1 MKIISLLLS
10 LLVVG
15 CSSSPKKGELR
26 EWMEPSGKLKVLAT
40 TAFVQDLVQKVGG
53 DHIDT
58 LTLIKGDLDPHSY
71 QLVKGD
77 DEKLGFANLIFYNGL
92 GLEHSP
98 SIYLALV
105 HNPRAIALGGE
116 IEKSRPD
123 VILTFG
129 HDVDPHIW
137 TDVSLWKLS
146 IPSIVQA
153 LSERD
158 PVHAEDYRLRGQKA
172 YRELDQLDHEVE
184 DIVHQIPE
192 EKRFLVTSHD
202 AFNYFSRR
210 YLATDEEK
218 EDGSWQKRFQAPE
231 GLSPDSQLSPH
242 QIQNLIDHLQHYKV
256 EVLFP
261 ETNLSPD
268 SILKIVD
275 AGNKKGLTVKMSTTP
290 LYGDA
295 MGPKGSDGDTYEK
308 MMLHNAKMIRNGLTG
323 TQ

>member
-1 MKIISLLLS
+1 MRLFSLLLI
-10 LLVVG
+10 LLTIS
-15 CSSSPKKGELR
+15 CSSPKRGELK

-40 TAFVQDLVQKVGG
+40 TAMIQDLVQKIGG
-53 DHIDT
+53 NEIDI
-58 LTLIKGDLDPHSY
+58 LTLIQGDLDPHSY

-116 IEKSRPD
+116 IEKARPD

-137 TDVSLWKLS
+137 TDVSIWKLS

-158 PVHAEDYRLRGQKA
+158 PVHAEDYRLRGQIA
-172 YRELDQLDHEVE
+172 YRELDKLDH
-184 DIVHQIPE
+184 DINQIIEEIPE

-210 YLATDEEK
+210 YLATDDERA
-218 EDGSWQKRFQAPE
+218 DGSWEKRFQAPE

-242 QIQNLIDHLQHYKV
+242 QIQNLIEHLKNYNID
-256 EVLFP
+256 VLFP

-275 AGNKKGLTVKMSTTP
+275 AGNKKGLKVKVAKTA

-295 MGPKGSDGDTYEK
+295 MGPKGSEGDTYEK
-308 MMLHNAKMIRNGLTG
+308 MMLHNARMIRNGLKG
-323 TQ
+323 TN